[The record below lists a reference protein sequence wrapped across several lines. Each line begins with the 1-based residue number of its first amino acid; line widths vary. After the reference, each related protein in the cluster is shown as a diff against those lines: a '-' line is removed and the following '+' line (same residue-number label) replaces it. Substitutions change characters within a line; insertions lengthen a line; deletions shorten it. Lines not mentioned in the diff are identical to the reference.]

1 MDGPRPRPGWQG
13 PARATILTLLIAAYG
28 CSYWAEQPE
37 ISPERFAPT
46 TAAEA
51 WQAPADA
58 ALPAHLASPP
68 APPETVQGHP
78 YDLVA
83 LIDLALRRNPE
94 TRAAWQEAIA
104 SAAAYGRSRAA
115 YYPYLTSVAQGGYS
129 RLVFQA
135 PNSPGAITQWQFA
148 PQVELSYLVLDF
160 GRRRAASEAARQQSI
175 ASNLSFNRKLQ
186 DVVFAVEKAFYG
198 LGAAQASVIAAR
210 QNLALAQA
218 NRSAVTQRRDLGLA
232 TQPQVLLAE
241 QVEAQSVYD
250 LENAR
255 VMVRDAQAR
264 LAIALGV
271 RADTA
276 LEVQSLQAQQVAAN
290 LRAQVEQLID
300 TALRKRPDLAARMAL
315 VRANQARLR
324 QAQSAWL
331 PTLSFSGAYG
341 ESDLAYQ
348 WNGPPTIDA
357 NTPQYSAL
365 LTLQWDIFTGFDR
378 LNADAQA
385 RADAARARA
394 QLQADAIG
402 ASAQVWQAYFDFQA
416 ALKKF
421 AYARALLSASDEAY
435 QANLQTYAQGLSTI
449 VELLTAARDLAS
461 ARYTLIRSK
470 AELLTASAAVS
481 YAVGASFGP

>member
-1 MDGPRPRPGWQG
+1 MIT
-13 PARATILTLLIAAYG
+13 AFG

-37 ISPERFAPT
+37 LAPERFAP
-46 TAAEA
+46 ASAVEA
-51 WQAPADA
+51 WQPPADA
-58 ALPAHLASPP
+58 ALPAHLSLPP
-68 APPETVQGHP
+68 PPSQTLHGHP
-78 YDLVA
+78 YDLIE

-104 SAAAYGRSRAA
+104 TAAAYGRSRAA

-148 PQVELSYLVLDF
+148 PQVELSYVLLDF
-160 GRRRAASEAARQQSI
+160 GRRRAATQAARQQSI
-175 ASNLSFNRKLQ
+175 AVNLSFNRKLQ
-186 DVVFAVEKAFYG
+186 EVVFAVERAFYG
-198 LGAAQASVIAAR
+198 LAAAQASVIAAQ
-210 QNLALAQA
+210 QNLTLAQA

-232 TQPQVLLAE
+232 TQPQALLAI

-264 LAIALGV
+264 LAVALGI

-276 LEVQSLQAQQVAAN
+276 LQVQSLQAQPVAAN
-290 LRAQVEQLID
+290 LRLQVEQLID
-300 TALRKRPDLAARMAL
+300 TALRQRPDLAAQMAR
-315 VRANQARLR
+315 VRTSEARLR
-324 QAQSAWL
+324 QAHAAWM

-348 WNGPPTIDA
+348 WNGPPTVDV

-385 RADAARARA
+385 RADAALARA
-394 QLQADAIG
+394 QLQAAALD
-402 ASAQVWQAYFDFQA
+402 ASAQVWQAYYDFQA
-416 ALKKF
+416 AQKKF
-421 AYARALLSASDEAY
+421 AYARSLLSASQEAY

-461 ARYTLIRSK
+461 ARYTLIESK

-481 YAVGASFGP
+481 YAVGASFAP